1 MSTAAAAVVIVAGS
15 VVLGLLGLYAIRR
28 WRPHAQRAGDNDVVG
43 VFFSIVGA
51 LYGILLA
58 FVVVTVWTDFAD
70 ASASAQNEAARA
82 GDLIRDAGA
91 FPDASRRRFR
101 GLMLTYVREVVD
113 EWDELAEGRHAQ
125 PADHAFGAVW
135 AAYSRFEP
143 RGERES
149 AWYGEAIAD
158 LDELGEARELRV
170 IASRGRLPG
179 VMWIL
184 LILGLVVTIGFT
196 WLFRVERR
204 ATHALSVG
212 AIAAVTGFVLFL
224 VFVLQH
230 PFAGDVR
237 VTPDAFLE
245 VLSDW
250 RGQPL

>member
-1 MSTAAAAVVIVAGS
+1 MATGAAAVVIVAGS

-70 ASASAQNEAARA
+70 ASEMTQAEAARA
-82 GDLIRDAGA
+82 GDLIRDADA
-91 FPDASRRRFR
+91 FPDESRRRFR
-101 GLMLTYVREVVD
+101 GLMLSYVRAVVD
-113 EWDELAEGRHAQ
+113 EWDELAEGRHGES
-125 PADHAFGAVW
+125 ADRTFRAVW
-135 AAYSRFEP
+135 TAYSRFEP

-149 AWYGEAIAD
+149 AWYGESISALDD
-158 LDELGEARELRV
+158 LGQDRELRV

-184 LILGLVVTIGFT
+184 LVLGLVVTVAFT
-196 WLFRVERR
+196 WLFQMERR
-204 ATHALSVG
+204 VTHALSVC

-224 VFVLQH
+224 VFALQH